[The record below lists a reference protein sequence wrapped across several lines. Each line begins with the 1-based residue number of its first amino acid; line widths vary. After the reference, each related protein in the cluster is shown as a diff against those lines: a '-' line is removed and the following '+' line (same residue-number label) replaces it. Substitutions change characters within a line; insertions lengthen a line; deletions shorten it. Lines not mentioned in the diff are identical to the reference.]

1 MLLNLYYKLLWWW
14 AKAAANASAYVTI
27 PLTYFADGAA
37 RDRID
42 WVSNTSVYTAPVQQ
56 MIFAKPFHGILSQAL
71 APEELRVGSN
81 SSLIGFYPNFVVG
94 SGTTPVTADD
104 YKVEKEIV
112 SGLACE
118 AVTSTVDEA
127 THTVVFRKTL
137 RNTSEKDITISEVGL
152 TGAVRANS
160 TVSQALIY
168 REVLQTPVTIA
179 PGESATIRMAIEHS
193 YPGL

>member
-37 RDRID
+37 RDKIH
-42 WVSNTSVYTAPVQQ
+42 WAETTSAQAVPIQQ
-56 MIFAKPFHGILSQAL
+56 MMFTKPYDGMLSQAST
-71 APEELRVGSN
+71 PKELRVGSN
-81 SSLIGFYPNFVVG
+81 NTWIGFYPNFVVG
-94 SGTTPVTADD
+94 SGTTPVTGDD
-104 YKVEKEIV
+104 YKVEEEIV

-118 AVTSTVDEA
+118 AVTASVDEA
-127 THTVVFRKTL
+127 THTVIFRKTL
-137 RNTSEKDITISEVGL
+137 RNTSEENITISEVGL
-152 TGAVRANS
+152 TGAVRANTAS
-160 TVSQALIY
+160 AQALIY

-179 PGESATIRMAIEHS
+179 PGESATICMAIEHS

>member
-14 AKAAANASAYVTI
+14 AKAAANASGYVTI

-37 RDRID
+37 RDKIN
-42 WVSNTSVYTAPVQQ
+42 WVDNTNVYTAPVQQ
-56 MIFAKPFHGILSQAL
+56 MMFTKPYAGILSQAST
-71 APEELRVGSN
+71 PRELRVGSN
-81 SSLIGFYPNFVVG
+81 SALIGYYPNFVVG

-118 AVTSTVDEA
+118 AVTASVDEA

-137 RNTSEKDITISEVGL
+137 RNTSEENITISEVGL

-160 TVSQALIY
+160 TASQALIY
-168 REVLQTPVTIA
+168 REVLQAPVTIA
-179 PGESATIRMAIEHS
+179 PGDSATIRMAIQHELS
-193 YPGL
+193 I